1 MGPLFLWKSLLHPW
15 PSPFALSSFAHSI
28 PQSRGAS
35 NGICS
40 EVPEVNRIE
49 PERKLKH
56 VLLVRLRTAAAWII
70 CAGIGGS
77 LVAQADEIKIGVVDT
92 ERVLAE
98 SAPAVRALKK
108 IEKEFL
114 PRDQEI
120 KKMASQAKA
129 LQDQLEKDGKTMPE
143 TDRRA
148 KERDLAILNR
158 EYQRAQR
165 QMREDLTLRQND
177 EVATLQLSAT
187 KAIQVIAE
195 TEKYDLILP
204 LRDLVYRSQRIDI
217 TEKVIKALADK

>member
-1 MGPLFLWKSLLHPW
+1 MK
-15 PSPFALSSFAHSI
+15 
-28 PQSRGAS
+28 R
-35 NGICS
+35 
-40 EVPEVNRIE
+40 
-49 PERKLKH
+49 
-56 VLLVRLRTAAAWII
+56 VLLARLRTAAWLV
-70 CAGIGGS
+70 CASIGGS

-98 SAPAVRALKK
+98 SAPAIRALKK

-129 LQDQLEKDGKTMPE
+129 LQDLLEKEGKTMPE
-143 TDRRA
+143 ADRRS
-148 KERDLAILNR
+148 KERDLATLNR

-165 QMREDLTLRQND
+165 QMREDLSLRQND

>member
-1 MGPLFLWKSLLHPW
+1 LT
-15 PSPFALSSFAHSI
+15 
-28 PQSRGAS
+28 Q
-35 NGICS
+35 
-40 EVPEVNRIE
+40 
-49 PERKLKH
+49 
-56 VLLVRLRTAAAWII
+56 VLLARLRVAAAWTI
-70 CAGIGGS
+70 CAGIGCS
-77 LVAQADEIKIGVVDT
+77 FVAQADEIKIGVVDT

-98 SAPAVRALKK
+98 SAPAIRALRK

-120 KKMASQAKA
+120 KKMATQAKA
-129 LQDQLEKDGKTMPE
+129 LQDLLEKDGKTMPE
-143 TDRRA
+143 ADRRG
-148 KERDLAILNR
+148 KERDLATLNR

-165 QMREDLTLRQND
+165 QMREDLSLRQND

-204 LRDLVYRSQRIDI
+204 LRDLVYRSQRMDI